1 MFELIIND
9 KRKHYER
16 VYLNVIDIVYVRFL
30 PTVIDNRA
38 SYIRIGF
45 DTGKEIELTFYDIKL
60 YMNAQLKLATKLEIL
75 GKPS

>member
-1 MFELIIND
+1 MI
-9 KRKHYER
+9 KKYYER

-30 PTVIDNRA
+30 PTIVENRA

-75 GKPS
+75 GKT

>member
-1 MFELIIND
+1 MFELILND

-16 VYLNVIDIVYVRFL
+16 VYLNAIDIVYVKFL
-30 PTVIDNRA
+30 PTLVEKRA

-45 DTGKEIELTFYDIKL
+45 NTGKEIELTFYDIKL